1 MDELRNL
8 LRSLSKLH
16 NTSDL
21 NHKKRLIRYE
31 SDMKRMG
38 QEKQDKIFQTLAQ
51 AQENE
56 KNLKSRVET
65 KLSYKFTKAQN
76 LK

>member
-1 MDELRNL
+1 MNRKE
-8 LRSLSKLH
+8 SQLSE
-16 NTSDL
+16 
-21 NHKKRLIRYE
+21 HKKRLMRYE

-76 LK
+76 LQ

>member
-1 MDELRNL
+1 
-8 LRSLSKLH
+8 
-16 NTSDL
+16 
-21 NHKKRLIRYE
+21 
-31 SDMKRMG
+31 MKRMG

-76 LK
+76 LQ